1 MLEDCKSE
9 LGLCGCLSALSFGAS
24 FEELANFLID
34 QIDVNVETTPRTAIA
49 LSSYSSK
56 DTPAALRPAPRLTGK
71 AADYFDVFEGRL
83 TVELP

>member
-9 LGLCGCLSALSFGAS
+9 LRLCGFLSALSFGAS
-24 FEELANFLID
+24 FEELANVLID
-34 QIDVNVETTPRTAIA
+34 QIDVNVETTPRTVIA

-56 DTPAALRPAPRLTGK
+56 DTPPALRSAPPLTGK
-71 AADYFDVFEGRL
+71 AADYFDVSEARL